1 MTFRTERPEDRRVI
15 AEVVEAAFGSSAEA
29 ELVDDIRESEYFIPE
44 LSVVA
49 QTGPRIV
56 GHVMVSYAT
65 LHTPVGKRRV
75 AIQLVDL
82 VVIKYEQREDG
93 AVLLGDPDLL
103 VGKDDGLE
111 PRVNLI
117 RRVDRRRNRR
127 DCRRPRTQPRTS
139 DLLGVTA
146 ARPANLHEPILL
158 PLSTRRLH
166 PRHRRYG
173 PSTRPFS

>member
-75 AIQLVDL
+75 AMLSPLAVDPAFRRRGIGSALVRKVTAEADARAEPL
-82 VVIKYEQREDG
+82 VVLEGSPRFYGRLGFEHSLLYGIEITLPSWAPPEAAQVLRLSNYDPSIRGQVAYPPAFDRFRE
-93 AVLLGDPDLL
+93 
-103 VGKDDGLE
+103 
-111 PRVNLI
+111 
-117 RRVDRRRNRR
+117 
-127 DCRRPRTQPRTS
+127 
-139 DLLGVTA
+139 
-146 ARPANLHEPILL
+146 H
-158 PLSTRRLH
+158 
-166 PRHRRYG
+166 
-173 PSTRPFS
+173 